1 MSNFNWSFFKML
13 TFISFIGK
21 LQRFISYQVYDVG
34 ESLAVPNNDDWNKFA
49 HTLADIK
56 QNKIEQEDWDKI
68 GGSLNPSGASGVGV
82 GGTSSYMSG
91 VAPLGIVPG
100 GSGPSSLTSLTS
112 MSSSPL
118 R

>member
-1 MSNFNWSFFKML
+1 MASHYHKNKKVVSVF
-13 TFISFIGK
+13 
-21 LQRFISYQVYDVG
+21 QVYDVG
-34 ESLAVPNNDDWNKFA
+34 ESLAVPHNDDWSKFA

-56 QNKIEQEDWDKI
+56 QNKIEQEDWDKL
-68 GGSLNPSGASGVGV
+68 GGSLNPSSGGASGVV
-82 GGTSSYMSG
+82 GGSSSYMSG

>member
-1 MSNFNWSFFKML
+1 MTSIF
-13 TFISFIGK
+13 
-21 LQRFISYQVYDVG
+21 QVYDVG
-34 ESLAVPNNDDWNKFA
+34 ESLAVPSNDDWSKFA
-49 HTLADIK
+49 LTLADIK

-68 GGSLNPSGASGVGV
+68 GGGLNPGAAV

-112 MSSSPL
+112 LSSTPM

>member
-1 MSNFNWSFFKML
+1 M
-13 TFISFIGK
+13 
-21 LQRFISYQVYDVG
+21 G
-34 ESLAVPNNDDWNKFA
+34 ESLAVPTSDDWTKFG

-68 GGSLNPSGASGVGV
+68 GGVLNPASGGVSGVV
-82 GGTSSYMSG
+82 GGSSSYMSG

>member
-1 MSNFNWSFFKML
+1 MS
-13 TFISFIGK
+13 K
-21 LQRFISYQVYDVG
+21 LFWFQVYDVG
-34 ESLAVPNNDDWNKFA
+34 ESLAVPHNDDWNKFA

-56 QNKIEQEDWDKI
+56 QNKIEQEDWDKL
-68 GGSLNPSGASGVGV
+68 GGVLNPNASGASGVV
-82 GGTSSYMSG
+82 GGSNSYMSG

-112 MSSSPL
+112 MSASPL